1 MFITILIYHHHL
13 AELLFIGN
21 NAQSLTC
28 RRRRF
33 MVDAVDNA
41 RKQRKYIPHLEMQ
54 LPFQVAVQQAQPL
67 SSTLSQ
73 LFVFV
78 RDKQLK
84 RGDDNSTRGVFL
96 SSLYSFSIHATN
108 LTEL

>member
-1 MFITILIYHHHL
+1 
-13 AELLFIGN
+13 
-21 NAQSLTC
+21 
-28 RRRRF
+28 
-33 MVDAVDNA
+33 MVAAVDNA

-108 LTEL
+108 LTELKCRRRCFKLPENKDETDYYTVVRHPKL